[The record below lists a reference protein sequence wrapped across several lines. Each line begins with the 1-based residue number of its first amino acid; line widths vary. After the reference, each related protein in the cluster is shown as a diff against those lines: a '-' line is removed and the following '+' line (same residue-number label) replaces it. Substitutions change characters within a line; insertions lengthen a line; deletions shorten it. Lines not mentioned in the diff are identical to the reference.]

1 MVLQTNSRT
10 AFIRGLQQAAASD
23 DRVVLVCADSLKV
36 VRGEAFAA
44 SYPERYFD
52 VGIAEQNAVGAAV
65 GLASSGLVPFVATY
79 AGFLA
84 MRACE
89 QIRTFAAYPRLNVKL
104 VGANGGAAAGERE
117 GATHQFT
124 EDLGILRGIPH
135 MTVVAPGS
143 AEQVAAAV
151 MQTAVQDG
159 PAYIRIGS
167 GRDAYEPTVD
177 QAPFELGKLQVLE
190 DGGRDVLLL
199 GTGFVHHRTL
209 AAARQLQSEGIGVT
223 TANVH
228 TLKPLDAA
236 SLEQLLR
243 RTRAVV
249 TVEDH
254 NVIGGLG
261 SAVAE
266 LAAETRP
273 VPVIRVG
280 LLDRFPESGEPEA
293 LLDHLGLTP
302 DAIAAAA
309 RRSLARAEEV

>member
-1 MVLQTNSRT
+1 MVLQTDSRT
-10 AFIRGLQQAAASD
+10 AFIHGLRQATARD

-36 VRGEAFAA
+36 VRGQTFAEAF
-44 SYPERYFD
+44 PERYFD
-52 VGIAEQNAVGAAV
+52 VGIAEQNAVAVAV
-65 GLASSGLVPFVATY
+65 GLASSGLVPFTATY

-89 QIRTFAAYPRLNVKL
+89 QIRTFAAYPGLSVKL

-135 MTVVAPGS
+135 MTVVAPAS

-151 MQTAVQDG
+151 KQTAAQEG

-177 QAPFELGKLQVLE
+177 QEPFELGKIQVLE
-190 DGGRDVLLL
+190 EGGSDVLLL
-199 GTGFVHHRTL
+199 GTGFIHHRLL
-209 AAARQLQSEGIGVT
+209 AAARWLRSEGVGVT

-228 TLKPLDAA
+228 TLKPMDAVT
-236 SLEQLLR
+236 LQHLLV

-266 LAAETRP
+266 FAAENQP
-273 VPVIRVG
+273 VPLVRVG
-280 LLDRFPESGEPEA
+280 LRERFPESGEPEA
-293 LLDHLGLTP
+293 LLDHLGLAP
-302 DAIAAAA
+302 EAIADAA
-309 RRSLARAEEV
+309 RRSLALAKEA